1 MLSEQSV
8 LDALSQI
15 IDPDFERDIVSLGFI
30 KDLVIESGD
39 VAFSI
44 ELTTPACPIKDLFR
58 EQAENYVKAIEGVTS
73 VSVNMTARPQPK
85 RELAKGSGLDRV
97 RNIIAISSCKG
108 GVGKS
113 TVAAMLARN
122 LADRGHQ
129 TGLLDMDLFGPSV
142 PTLFNIH
149 DAGIM
154 QHENLMVPVDVAG
167 LKLMSFGFLIGDKPA
182 VMRGPMVSN
191 YVQQLLHQVEWGE
204 LEYLVID
211 LPPGTGDVQLT
222 VSQSVQVDAAVIV
235 TTPHQLSLTDVRKGI
250 MMFDKVSVPV
260 VGVIEN
266 MSYFICDGCEKRHN
280 IFGSDGASSLEK
292 RFGLR
297 TLAELPMSAAMS
309 GPLETIARS
318 EAAHDATDAVIRAV
332 GAQLLERK
340 QKPEIAFDA
349 QSITISWADADSATV
364 NNNTLRLACACA
376 VCVDEMTH
384 KPILDPNSVP
394 SDIHAKEVW
403 TIGNY
408 AIGVSWSDGHATGYF
423 PYQTLRELAAQGV

>member
-1 MLSEQSV
+1 MLSKQSV

-15 IDPDFERDIVSLGFI
+15 IDPDFQRDIVSLGFI
-30 KDLVIESGD
+30 KDLVIEGGA

-58 EQAENYVKAIEGVTS
+58 EQAESCVSAIEGVAS
-73 VSVNMTARPQPK
+73 VAVNMTARPRPK

-97 RNIIAISSCKG
+97 SNIIAISSCKG

-129 TGLLDMDLFGPSV
+129 TGLLDVDLFGPSV
-142 PTLFNIH
+142 PTLFNVH
-149 DAGIM
+149 DTGIV
-154 QHENLMVPVDVAG
+154 QHENYMVPVDAAG

-204 LEYLVID
+204 LEYLIID

-222 VSQSVQVDAAVIV
+222 VSQSIQIDAAVIV

-266 MSYFICDGCEKRHN
+266 MSYFICDGCDKRHN
-280 IFGSDGASSLEK
+280 IFGSDGAGSLER

-309 GPLETIARS
+309 GPLDVIARS
-318 EAAHDATDAVIRAV
+318 EFAHEATDAVIRGV

-340 QKPEIAFDA
+340 EKPEIGFDA
-349 QSITISWADADSATV
+349 QSITISWSEADRVTV
-364 NNNTLRLACACA
+364 KNNTLRLACACA
-376 VCVDEMTH
+376 VCVDEMTNR
-384 KPILDPNSVP
+384 PLLDPSSVP
-394 SDIHAKEVW
+394 QDIHAKEVW

-423 PYQTLRELAAQGV
+423 PYQIIRDLAE

>member
-15 IDPDFERDIVSLGFI
+15 IDPDFQRDIVSLGFI
-30 KDLVIESGD
+30 KDLVIESGE

-58 EQAENYVKAIEGVTS
+58 EQAESYVKAIEGVTS

-154 QHENLMVPVDVAG
+154 QHDNLMVPVDVAG

-204 LEYLVID
+204 LEYLVN
-211 LPPGTGDVQLT
+211 LLLLT
-222 VSQSVQVDAAVIV
+222 PFCISFLIR
-235 TTPHQLSLTDVRKGI
+235 LFFLT
-250 MMFDKVSVPV
+250 
-260 VGVIEN
+260 
-266 MSYFICDGCEKRHN
+266 RHT
-280 IFGSDGASSLEK
+280 F
-292 RFGLR
+292 
-297 TLAELPMSAAMS
+297 
-309 GPLETIARS
+309 
-318 EAAHDATDAVIRAV
+318 
-332 GAQLLERK
+332 
-340 QKPEIAFDA
+340 
-349 QSITISWADADSATV
+349 
-364 NNNTLRLACACA
+364 C
-376 VCVDEMTH
+376 
-384 KPILDPNSVP
+384 
-394 SDIHAKEVW
+394 
-403 TIGNY
+403 
-408 AIGVSWSDGHATGYF
+408 
-423 PYQTLRELAAQGV
+423 